1 MILNHMIGLSLR
13 LRMRLFPSWFALQR
27 TPAGSPAFQ
36 AIKPLGLLKRAAG
49 TASQL
54 QLLHSSGKSLACW
67 CPAQPPSK
75 AFLVSTSCYCF
86 LGIGVRQIQTQCLM
100 PWCRTPHCRVL
111 MTELNPTI
119 GEPCVSA
126 CVQGQMTKHHPSQKL
141 ITTNSWW
148 IRLRNDRSKDLN
160 RP

>member
-13 LRMRLFPSWFALQR
+13 LRMRLCPSWFALQR

-49 TASQL
+49 TANQL

-75 AFLVSTSCYCF
+75 AFLVSTSWHCF
-86 LGIGVRQIQTQCLM
+86 LGIGVRQIQTQCSM
-100 PWCRTPHCRVL
+100 PFCRTPHCRVL

-119 GEPCVSA
+119 SKPCVSA
-126 CVQGQMTKHHPSQKL
+126 CIQGLMTKRRPSPRSV
-141 ITTNSWW
+141 TTKSWG
-148 IRLRNDRSKDLN
+148 IL
-160 RP
+160 